1 MEGALDGG
9 VVQDDDFLPVA
20 DFPLTERAPENTR
33 IQRLREVSFTLHTF
47 VHVIYLIKI

>member
-20 DFPLTERAPENTR
+20 DFPLTECAPENTT

-47 VHVIYLIKI
+47 VHVIYLTKI